1 VEAVVQGYTREAGVR
16 GLTRC
21 LSALCRAAAV
31 HAAAATDALTALPL
45 AAGGPDGAPIQGV
58 NASPVSLVA
67 GPDGVLMVTP
77 ELIRK
82 VLGPARYIGNNDLK
96 ERGELPGVVAGL
108 SWTAVGGDLMFIEA
122 AVMPG
127 RGELQ
132 LTGQLGRAVQVEP
145 GLTVLDFSV

>member
-1 VEAVVQGYTREAGVR
+1 
-16 GLTRC
+16 
-21 LSALCRAAAV
+21 
-31 HAAAATDALTALPL
+31 
-45 AAGGPDGAPIQGV
+45 
-58 NASPVSLVA
+58 
-67 GPDGVLMVTP
+67 MVTP

-82 VLGPARYIGNNDLK
+82 VLGPARYNGNNDLK
-96 ERGELPGVVAGL
+96 ERGELPGVVVGL